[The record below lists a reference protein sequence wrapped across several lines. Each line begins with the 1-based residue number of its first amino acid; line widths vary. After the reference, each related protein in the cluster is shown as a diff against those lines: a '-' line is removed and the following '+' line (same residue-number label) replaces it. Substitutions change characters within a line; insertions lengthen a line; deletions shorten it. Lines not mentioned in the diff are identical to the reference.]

1 MAMLRRSG
9 REAWKVA
16 QLHRQLGRD
25 LFIGEIVEELQHR
38 SQASTEH
45 KHRAPAL
52 QLGSPAAPA

>member
-1 MAMLRRSG
+1 
-9 REAWKVA
+9 VA

-25 LFIGEIVEELQHR
+25 LFTGEIVEELQHR

-52 QLGSPAAPA
+52 QLGSPAGTGVTAIAC